1 MYFLFIEYDLNVI
14 VVFWI
19 NVVYIKDSFCEVLV
33 YDDGFLFIY
42 ENWLE
47 NIIYIVVEKFFGL
60 LLFYDLYKE

>member
-1 MYFLFIEYDLNVI
+1 MFIENDLNVI
-14 VVFWI
+14 VVFQI
-19 NVVYIKDSFCEVLV
+19 IVVYIKDSFGEVLV